1 MILVILGFICF
12 SLIVKIIYWNVKNRR
27 KLYSKSVHL
36 TSKITLKVLNVKV
49 HAFKEKVAKKHLK
62 DKLIIRKNKAHF
74 IVSNHMGVLDILIIA
89 AEQPTL
95 FVTSVDMRET
105 PGLGFLTEMAGC
117 LYVERR
123 SRLNI
128 HNEIQQIREALQ
140 QNLNITLYPEG
151 MATNGEKVHPFK
163 KSLLTAAA
171 GTDVP
176 LQPVVVNFRKVNGEK
191 MSLKWRDY
199 VCWYGKQSFF
209 AAMFRTL
216 STSSI
221 HAEIEYLEPL
231 KMHSDEERRIVAE
244 TLHQKISQAFT
255 PLHKEVE
262 ST

>member
-1 MILVILGFICF
+1 MVHVILGFVVF
-12 SLIVKIIYWNVKNRR
+12 SLVAKIIYRDIKSRR
-27 KLYSKSVHL
+27 VLYSKSVHFTSWL
-36 TSKITLKVLNVKV
+36 TLIILNVKV
-49 HAFKEKVAKKHLK
+49 HAFKEKVPKKNLK
-62 DKLIIRKNKAHF
+62 DKVIIRKNKAHF

-128 HNEIQQIREALQ
+128 HGEIQQIREALQ

-151 MATNGEKVHPFK
+151 KATNGEKVHPFK

-176 LQPVVVNFRKVNGEK
+176 IQPVVVNFKKVNGEK

-199 VCWYGKQSFF
+199 VCWYGDQSFL
-209 AAMFRTL
+209 AAMLRTL
-216 STSSI
+216 SASQI
-221 HAEIEYLEPL
+221 DAEIEYLEPV
-231 KMHSDEERRIVAE
+231 KMHSDEERRHVAE
-244 TLHQKISQAFT
+244 TLYQKISKAFIS
-255 PLHKEVE
+255 LHQE
-262 ST
+262 S